1 MKKTSNRLHSLFAAL
16 AALVLAAALAV
27 PAFAVEGGFADLY
40 YRMFDDAEVLTE
52 DEDNE
57 LEDALEELSLRQSF
71 DVTIATIESMESVGA
86 DSMEQFADDLYD
98 YCQYGYGPDMDGVL
112 LLVSVGDRK
121 WHISTCG
128 YGITAFT
135 DAGIQYLG
143 EQMTPFM
150 ADGDYAG
157 AFRTFVQWSDT
168 YIDAAREGHPYDVN
182 NLPREPLSLMYL
194 FLALGI
200 GLVLAWV
207 VVSVMKSQL
216 RSVAFQENAASYVRE
231 GSMNLTNSRELFL
244 YRDVQRTERG
254 PFGCDFQTYLGDQK
268 HSCSNHC
275 MFCFIDQLPPG
286 MRESLYFKDDD
297 ERLSFLFGNY
307 ITMTNMQDHEIDR
320 IIKMHISPI
329 NISVHTTNP
338 QLRVRMLAN
347 KRGGEVLK
355 YLPRLVEGGIA
366 VNCQLV
372 LCRGINDGDEL
383 RRTLSD
389 LLELTPMVQSIA
401 AVPCGVTDYREKLFK
416 QTPYDAK
423 TSAEVID
430 IMEEFGDEC
439 KRRHGKRIIYPSDEW
454 YLKAGRPIPPE
465 EFYEDFD
472 QLENGVGMMRLYA
485 SEFLAELEKPHRIY
499 GTKKMDVVTGEM
511 ASPLIRQMMAELH
524 RQYPMVEVT
533 VHTIKNKFFGGNVG
547 VAGLVTATDII
558 AQCEGKLTS
567 GTLGVPA
574 VMLREEKDTF
584 LDDIT
589 TDQLAQRLGVKVEV
603 LPTSGG
609 DEARALLRSGL
620 HIARRRRA

>member
-1 MKKTSNRLHSLFAAL
+1 MKKTSNRLRSLGA
-16 AALVLAAALAV
+16 VLAVLALLLALAV

-207 VVSVMKSQL
+207 VVHVMKSQL

-244 YRDVQRTERG
+244 YRDVHRTERPKESSSSDSGTQGLPSACSALLAGCIPSAWTCRPRTPPTWEAMCSGSWWG
-254 PFGCDFQTYLGDQK
+254 PCLWRG
-268 HSCSNHC
+268 
-275 MFCFIDQLPPG
+275 LP
-286 MRESLYFKDDD
+286 
-297 ERLSFLFGNY
+297 
-307 ITMTNMQDHEIDR
+307 
-320 IIKMHISPI
+320 
-329 NISVHTTNP
+329 
-338 QLRVRMLAN
+338 
-347 KRGGEVLK
+347 
-355 YLPRLVEGGIA
+355 
-366 VNCQLV
+366 
-372 LCRGINDGDEL
+372 
-383 RRTLSD
+383 
-389 LLELTPMVQSIA
+389 
-401 AVPCGVTDYREKLFK
+401 
-416 QTPYDAK
+416 
-423 TSAEVID
+423 
-430 IMEEFGDEC
+430 
-439 KRRHGKRIIYPSDEW
+439 
-454 YLKAGRPIPPE
+454 AGRPAATTQGPSPGGWRATPGRRCPCGGCTTASAWMQRTLHGILKTAISQTSVWTWTKRWSANGPCPATTQNGAE
-465 EFYEDFD
+465 PSQLKQKGAFSWDF
-472 QLENGVGMMRLYA
+472 
-485 SEFLAELEKPHRIY
+485 
-499 GTKKMDVVTGEM
+499 
-511 ASPLIRQMMAELH
+511 LIR
-524 RQYPMVEVT
+524 
-533 VHTIKNKFFGGNVG
+533 
-547 VAGLVTATDII
+547 
-558 AQCEGKLTS
+558 
-567 GTLGVPA
+567 
-574 VMLREEKDTF
+574 
-584 LDDIT
+584 
-589 TDQLAQRLGVKVEV
+589 
-603 LPTSGG
+603 
-609 DEARALLRSGL
+609 
-620 HIARRRRA
+620 